1 MKRHIFTLSILLVLL
16 STKSLSQGCYYPASF
31 SWVNNGGVVNFTNT
45 SQMISSSVWD
55 FGDGNTSTLTDPA
68 HIYSSPGT
76 YTVTLYLT
84 YNWNLGVYG
93 SFSCNSTAYSTLT
106 VNYVP
111 DNPDDYGWHG

>member
-1 MKRHIFTLSILLVLL
+1 MKIKIIFFTLIIHSFFI
-16 STKSLSQGCYYPASF
+16 TKSFSQGCYYPASF
-31 SWVNNGGVVNFTNT
+31 SWINNEGVVNFTNT
-45 SQMISSSVWD
+45 SQMISSSEWD
-55 FGDGNTSTLTDPA
+55 FGDGNSSTLTNPA

-93 SFSCNSTAYSTLT
+93 SFSCSSTAYTTLT

-111 DNPDDYGWHG
+111 DNPE